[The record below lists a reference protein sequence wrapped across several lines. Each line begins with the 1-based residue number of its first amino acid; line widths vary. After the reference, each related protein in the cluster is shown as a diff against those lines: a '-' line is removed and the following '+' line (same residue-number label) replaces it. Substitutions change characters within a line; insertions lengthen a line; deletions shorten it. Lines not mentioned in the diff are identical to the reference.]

1 MMLHDKKLPA
11 TECQERL
18 PVPKLEGVLL
28 HTDLDLSLESKMLD
42 FVDLCLKKNID
53 FLNIT

>member
-42 FVDLCLKKNID
+42 FVD
-53 FLNIT
+53 